1 MAERRSRFEE
11 LYRQQTQSGQG
22 TFSALGSAA
31 RERARERADLRRLFP
46 NTGMLG
52 AMLESTFGKAYK
64 SGQKGGKAGAMSGG
78 ASPLDDKA
86 LNVIR
91 MNTAIMAKNS
101 MVLPGMARDMNV
113 MRQNIA
119 RMTKATT
126 GTAATRADTH
136 FLKAKERESAY
147 ESAISKGSADKKSA
161 VGKVSGGASS
171 LFKSIFGGIGSF
183 LGGTLALGGSIIS
196 SLVSGLG
203 SVLGI
208 VGGVAGGILGAI
220 GSAVSGLGIMGIIAL
235 AGAGYMISQMN
246 KSGMFDDLS
255 LGKMFGLAPRADG
268 KGLFEDTAK
277 KLDTYFKT
285 DKFTETLQAIKG
297 NFAGLAAA
305 SMKVFSNLSDMVMNF
320 LNLAL
325 QELKIVFV
333 DMTNKFGGIAGG
345 VIGAKK
351 GFDVGAFA
359 AGSAMT
365 ALNIATMGKGGA
377 VKGVA
382 KAIFTGAGLTIGGTA
397 IGGALGYY
405 GGKSISE
412 NIEEFAGSGDI
423 NNRQKSLLE
432 VINTDPVVKDAFEKY
447 VQVRRAQA
455 AGVNAAWTFDSEVLG
470 MSSKYT
476 AKSNQ
481 EAIDF
486 LNKTIGDKATGK
498 KPKLEDLEKEFGI
511 AFGAPITT
519 DETFSMLAMKQ
530 KRKHLQGLFE
540 NNRDITSGVADAFNE
555 TKELYTGPSKVT
567 SSTSTMPTKFKDSDM
582 ANLIRN
588 RFIAAGFTPEQAEAA
603 VVNAF
608 AESSLNP
615 LARATTSKEDS
626 VGLFMANRKGGLGQG
641 YSVEQLQD
649 PNFNIDLAIK
659 QAKKSEAFGKAGT
672 VSEAIAAFV
681 RDVERP
687 ANMEEQ
693 ISKRIAM
700 ANEPLENAV
709 DKNTEELNRL
719 NKFNEQEKE
728 STMTEILTALLQGM
742 ASATTGATVNNVN
755 NTTVAS
761 GPVASPYNEDMMNIF
776 KQRVTQGF

>member
-1 MAERRSRFEE
+1 MAEKSSRFEQI
-11 LYRQQTQSGQG
+11 YRQQTQAGQG
-22 TFSALGSAA
+22 TFSAIGSAA

-46 NTGMLG
+46 NSGMLG
-52 AMLESTFGKAYK
+52 AMLESAFGKPYRA
-64 SGQKGGKAGAMSGG
+64 GQKGGKAGAMTGG
-78 ASPLDDKA
+78 ASALDDKS

-113 MRQNIA
+113 MRQNIT
-119 RMTKATT
+119 RLTKHTT

-136 FLKAKERESAY
+136 FLKSKERESSY

-161 VGKVSGGASS
+161 VGKVAGGAGSI
-171 LFKSIFGGIGSF
+171 FKSLFGGIGSF
-183 LGGTLALGGSIIS
+183 LGGTLAIGGSIIS

-235 AGAGYMISQMN
+235 AGAGYMISRMS
-246 KSGMFDDLS
+246 KSGMFDDMS
-255 LGKMFGLAPRADG
+255 LGKMFGLAPRTDG
-268 KGLFEDTAK
+268 KGLFEDTAT
-277 KLDTYFKT
+277 KLDKFMNTDEFTKT
-285 DKFTETLQAIKG
+285 LHTIKG
-297 NFAGLAAA
+297 TFAGLAAA

-325 QELKIVFV
+325 QELKILFV
-333 DMTNKFGGIAGG
+333 DMTNKFGGITGAAVGG
-345 VIGAKK
+345 KK
-351 GFDVGAFA
+351 GFDLASGLA
-359 AGSAMT
+359 STAMT
-365 ALNIATMGKGGA
+365 IAMLHPAGRAGGGLLKMAFKGAALT
-377 VKGVA
+377 
-382 KAIFTGAGLTIGGTA
+382 AGTTA
-397 IGGALGYY
+397 LGGALGYY

-455 AGVNAAWTFDSEVLG
+455 AGLNASWTFDSEVLG

-486 LNKTIGDKATGK
+486 LNKTISDKAKGK

-567 SSTSTMPTKFKDSDM
+567 SSLNTSPSRVLKFSD
-582 ANLIRN
+582 L
-588 RFIAAGFTPEQAEAA
+588 TPEQ
-603 VVNAF
+603 
-608 AESSLNP
+608 
-615 LARATTSKEDS
+615 
-626 VGLFMANRKGGLGQG
+626 
-641 YSVEQLQD
+641 QL
-649 PNFNIDLAIK
+649 
-659 QAKKSEAFGKAGT
+659 
-672 VSEAIAAFV
+672 AFV
-681 RDVERP
+681 REQRRQEGFFPGSASYDLNNPGNMVYSEQTAKFGAVRDLSGRGTGDVKGKLAKFPSLAAGEAAQMDLL
-687 ANMEEQ
+687 ANGVNYRNLSLDDALKRWTGSQENPSETANYRANIFAKLQ
-693 ISKRIAM
+693 IEHSD
-700 ANEPLENAV
+700 AV
-709 DKNTEELNRL
+709 NKNTDAVNDL
-719 NKFNEQEKE
+719 NKNLEEDKQSQF
-728 STMTEILTALLQGM
+728 SEILAALLEGM
-742 ASATTGATVNNVN
+742 ASSTTGATVNNIN
-755 NTTVAS
+755 NTSVGGGT
-761 GPVASPYNEDMMNIF
+761 VASPYNEDMLALF
-776 KQRVTQGF
+776 KNRATVGF